1 MGSPAKVGLIFDYP
15 ESKPGAHPNSSAT
28 GKTLKMEF
36 GMGVFS
42 RRLPIGLAVLA
53 NIFAASA
60 LAAPISWHTTWND
73 AVFAQAGKEHRYVLL
88 DLHAVWCH
96 WCHVM
101 DETTYADAKVGEL
114 IGAHF
119 IGVSVDADSDP
130 DLTGRYGNWG
140 WPATIVLAADGTE
153 IVKRRG
159 YMPPV
164 QMAAL
169 LQAIVDDPTP
179 GPSVQS
185 QETLS
190 HTNKTQL
197 TRAQRTQLL
206 KSYDGFYDKRSGG
219 WGEIHKLIDA
229 DTLEL
234 AYVEADSNRAQ
245 LKTLGT
251 ERARKTL
258 DKNLMLIDPLWG
270 GVYQYSDS
278 RDWRSPHFEK
288 LISYQADDLRLYAE
302 AYARWQDPRYLAA
315 ADSIFTYVDKFLTST
330 DGCFYVSQDADVS
343 AKIPGQIFYR
353 YDEAARR
360 STGMPKIDTHCY
372 ARETGWAIRALAKYY
387 DVTGNDRAL
396 QSAQNG
402 ARWVLANRALA
413 GGGYRHDRQD
423 RNGPFLDDN
432 LSMTQAFLALYRSTG
447 ERMWLSHAV
456 DTLNFIDSNLRH
468 AEAGFIAAP
477 APEQGRGVFSEPLRL
492 ADQNAGLAR
501 AANMINRYTGDTRY
515 RDIALHGM
523 KYLSAYAAAHGQQLL
538 PDILLAD
545 QELSGAP
552 IHIAIVGGKKDP
564 KAQSLHAAALRYPA
578 DYLQIDWLDR
588 SEGDLPNKEIQY
600 PDMDRPAAFA
610 CADGACSSPVYS
622 ADEIK
627 GAVRKALNP

>member
-1 MGSPAKVGLIFDYP
+1 VSAPEFIGNGRSFEMEQGMRLFNIRLRMGIALVAS
-15 ESKPGAHPNSSAT
+15 
-28 GKTLKMEF
+28 
-36 GMGVFS
+36 
-42 RRLPIGLAVLA
+42 
-53 NIFAASA
+53 IFAASA
-60 LAAPISWHTTWND
+60 SAAPISWRSTWND
-73 AVFAQAGKEHRYVLL
+73 AVFAQAAHEHRYVLL

-101 DETTYADAKVGEL
+101 DDTTYADTKVSEL

-119 IGVSVDADSDP
+119 VGVSVDADSDP
-130 DLTGRYGNWG
+130 DLTSRYGNWG

-159 YMPPV
+159 YMPPA

-169 LQAIVDDPTP
+169 LQAIIDDPTP
-179 GPSVQS
+179 GPSVQN
-185 QETLS
+185 QEPLR

-197 TRAQRTQLL
+197 SRAQRTQLL
-206 KSYDGFYDKRSGG
+206 KAYNGFYDQRSGG

-234 AYVEADSNRAQ
+234 AYLEADSNRVQ
-245 LKTLGT
+245 LKALGT
-251 ERARKTL
+251 GRARQTL
-258 DKNLMLIDPLWG
+258 DQNLLLIDPVWG

-302 AYARWQDPRYLAA
+302 AYARWRDPRYLAA
-315 ADSIFTYVDKFLTST
+315 ADSIFSYVDKFLTSE
-330 DGCFYVSQDADVS
+330 DGCFYVSQDADAS
-343 AKIPGQIFYR
+343 AKIPGHVFYA
-353 YDEAARR
+353 YDDAARR
-360 STGMPKIDTHCY
+360 STPIPKVDTHCY
-372 ARETGWAIRALAKYY
+372 ARETGWAIRAMAKYY
-387 DVTGNDRAL
+387 DVTGNEKAL
-396 QSAQNG
+396 RSAENG
-402 ARWVLANRALA
+402 AQWVLANRALPS
-413 GGGYRHDRQD
+413 GGFRHDRQD

-432 LSMTQAFLALYRSTG
+432 LAIAQAFLALYRSTA
-447 ERMWLSHAV
+447 ERAWLSHAA
-456 DTLNFIDSNLRH
+456 DTVNFIDSRLRH

-477 APEQGRGVFSEPLRL
+477 APDNGRGVFSEPLRV

-501 AANMINRYTGDTRY
+501 VANMINRYTGDPKY
-515 RDIALHGM
+515 RDIALHSM
-523 KYLSAYAAAHGQQLL
+523 KYLAAYAAANSEQLL

-545 QELSGAP
+545 RELSGAP

-564 KAQSLHAAALRYPA
+564 NAQSLHSAALRYPA

-622 ADEIK
+622 ADEIQV
-627 GAVRKALNP
+627 AVRKALSP